1 MSTRPLLSP
10 GSDPTRGNISPL
22 RSYRLV
28 WACLPVMLIMSG
40 VVLFLFGLACWTAVI
55 IVLLLACPASI
66 AVAIYMGFSRRN
78 DAASFLR
85 AHPGSLDS

>member
-10 GSDPTRGNISPL
+10 GSDPTQANISPL

-40 VVLFLFGLACWTAVI
+40 AVLFLFGLAWWTAVTV
-55 IVLLLACPASI
+55 VLLLACPASM
-66 AVAIYMGFSRRN
+66 ATAIYMGFSRQN
-78 DAASFLR
+78 DAASFR
-85 AHPGSLDS
+85 SKRVKG